1 MDRSETRT
9 ETARRHDDGDL
20 VDRAEKAP
28 EEQGRAGGNLATK
41 VSTRDA
47 KKRVKDADAHTRPM
61 KSEEKGL
68 KEFDT
73 NETPDDSV

>member
-1 MDRSETRT
+1 MTDDTNRRT
-9 ETARRHDDGDL
+9 ETARRHDDSDL
-20 VDRAEKAP
+20 AEAEDNP
-28 EEQGRAGGNLATK
+28 TEQGRSGGDLATK

-73 NETPDDSV
+73 NETPGDSV